1 MDAEWLVIF
10 LCFCCASIV
19 SLLYLH
25 TTQWRGNS
33 DQESVLRYRKFTV
46 KGMLQIYILVAV
58 TKMFFFDLPSLS
70 RKSRG
75 AKWWQPLYHQLRNIS
90 SRRSQEARED
100 ASCSDCSGIPCP
112 KLSRTSVPSALARK
126 GWASP
131 VSPSITRGLSST
143 ASFPT
148 SWWVVFIT
156 EFVPIHTTMLIKQ
169 LISWHCSS
177 REETSLME
185 PERVAKGEWFAS
197 RKFVPIYDR
206 ANTQLILWQCSI
218 YGEKFADENF
228 ILKHEAPFY
237 LSMANAGPNTNGSQ
251 FFITTVKTA
260 WLDGRHV
267 VFGKVLEVRFLHR
280 FCFCVRYQYYFAIT
294 LFTWHLSWYVIS
306 LGRGCCQACWGS
318 GV

>member
-1 MDAEWLVIF
+1 MKSIIALLSLVCLALVHSSAARWFIINAALLLRSWFRGLAASRHHMIFMDAEWHVIF
-10 LCFCCASIV
+10 SYFFAALLLYCYYIFIQRSGGETVTKKVFFDIV
-19 SLLYLH
+19 SLMWKEYFRLISSSL
-25 TTQWRGNS
+25 
-33 DQESVLRYRKFTV
+33 LRR
-46 KGMLQIYILVAV
+46 
-58 TKMFFFDLPSLS
+58 MFFSDLPSLS
-70 RKSRG
+70 RKSRC
-75 AKWWQPLYHQLRNIS
+75 AKLWQPLYHQLRNIS

-112 KLSRTSVPSALARK
+112 KLWRTSVPSALARK

-148 SWWVVFIT
+148 SWWVVYIT

-206 ANTQLILWQCSI
+206 ANHTI
-218 YGEKFADENF
+218 N
-228 ILKHEAPFY
+228 P
-237 LSMANAGPNTNGSQ
+237 MTM
-251 FFITTVKTA
+251 
-260 WLDGRHV
+260 
-267 VFGKVLEVRFLHR
+267 
-280 FCFCVRYQYYFAIT
+280 
-294 LFTWHLSWYVIS
+294 
-306 LGRGCCQACWGS
+306 
-318 GV
+318 